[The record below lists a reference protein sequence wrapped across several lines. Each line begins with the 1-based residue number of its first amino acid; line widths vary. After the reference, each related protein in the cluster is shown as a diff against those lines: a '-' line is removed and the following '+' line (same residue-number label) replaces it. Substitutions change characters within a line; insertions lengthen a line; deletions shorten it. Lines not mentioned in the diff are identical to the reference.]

1 MKEEDIMSATRSLS
15 IYSVDKVD
23 HLVFPEEFEGIS
35 TKSSALKVF
44 TDFKFHNPLV
54 IEAGLL
60 ITEAERLMKK
70 AHVRLKLVVD
80 DMDNFVGTISLDNFS
95 EERIVQ
101 KVASGVR
108 RDELKVADMMIP
120 RANVKALDYSE
131 VAAATI
137 GDIIHVLQDKGEQH
151 CLVVDESRHQIRG
164 VISAADIARR
174 LHIDI
179 PIMSTA
185 ASSFYEVY
193 AALKH

>member
-1 MKEEDIMSATRSLS
+1 MSVARSLS

-60 ITEAERLMKK
+60 LAEAERLMKK

-80 DMDNFVGTISLDNFS
+80 DMENFVGTLSLDNIS

-131 VAAATI
+131 VASATI
-137 GDIIHVLQDKGEQH
+137 DDIIHVLQDQGEQH
-151 CLVVDESRHQIRG
+151 CLVVDENKHHIRG
-164 VISAADIARR
+164 VISASDIARR
-174 LHIDI
+174 LHIEI
-179 PIMSTA
+179 PIMSATP
-185 ASSFYEVY
+185 SSFYEVF